1 MQCLDMDRLDHFWGS
16 DRCNFHPIGLRFE
29 TFWRWWTERN
39 TGQNGCLVFI
49 RYTRVSRF
57 GHFIFS
63 LSNRICSRLIFNNF
77 LNFKGNYFPSRQLSQ
92 RVLAATWCLIAFV
105 FVNIYNSTL
114 TSYMSV
120 TYQRPTINSF
130 DDLATNPSYKST
142 ILTGSIQE
150 IDILV
155 NSIYILFLSI
165 RFISAE
171 IIHSNIYF

>member
-1 MQCLDMDRLDHFWGS
+1 MNRTQYGPELLPGIYSVHSCLK
-16 DRCNFHPIGLRFE
+16 
-29 TFWRWWTERN
+29 
-39 TGQNGCLVFI
+39 V
-49 RYTRVSRF
+49 V
-57 GHFIFS
+57 HFIFGK
-63 LSNRICSRLIFNNF
+63 SNRTCSRLIFYNF
-77 LNFKGNYFPSRQLSQ
+77 LNFKGNYFPSRKLSQ
-92 RVLAATWCLIAFV
+92 RILAATWCLIAFV

-155 NSIYILFLSI
+155 NIYILFFQLRLCI
-165 RFISAE
+165 R
-171 IIHSNIYF
+171 IYIFNTFSKHAAIT